1 MWRVAEIEE
10 AALIVAAQVRPKES
24 KRRRSERN
32 LRKRLQRCVFDFIL
46 VPGCRG
52 KVRQQ
57 VTGLCVY
64 ACAVVLVLQ
73 SEREI
78 AEFRGG
84 DRTRIRRILRATG
97 EGIRGEETLHGIG
110 DEFVIVRFGTSEMM
124 VPVLAGGK
132 IPAGIRAEEMIVG
145 VLIEIRRLQERLAR
159 RLRAAGIVAQ
169 RQPQLIV
176 FAQAIAKISGERPVQ
191 KAIFV
196 VGSIR

>member
-1 MWRVAEIEE
+1 M
-10 AALIVAAQVRPKES
+10 
-24 KRRRSERN
+24 
-32 LRKRLQRCVFDFIL
+32 
-46 VPGCRG
+46 
-52 KVRQQ
+52 
-57 VTGLCVY
+57 
-64 ACAVVLVLQ
+64 VLQ

-110 DEFVIVRFGTSEMM
+110 DEFVIVRFSTSEMM

-132 IPAGIRAEEMIVG
+132 IPAAIRAEEMIVR
-145 VLIEIRRLQERLAR
+145 VLVEIRWLQQGLAR
-159 RLRAAGIVAQ
+159 RLCAAGIVAQ